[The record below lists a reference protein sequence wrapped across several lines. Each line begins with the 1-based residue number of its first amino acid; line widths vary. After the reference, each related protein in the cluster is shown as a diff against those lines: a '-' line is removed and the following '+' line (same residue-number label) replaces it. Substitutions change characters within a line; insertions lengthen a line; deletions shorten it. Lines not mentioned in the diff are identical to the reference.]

1 MNFYNYGGYP
11 NYAQIPPS
19 IQPQYT
25 PQMTQQAQQQQPAT
39 QPQVNLPTF
48 NVRPVTS
55 REKEIASQIDFF
67 NQGTLMP
74 NLAKGEIYL
83 KRFNNQTGAS
93 DIFTFRAEQEQAAP
107 DYASSK
113 DIQEL
118 QEKIS
123 GLQSEIEKLKKRGKV
138 VKGNDA
144 DAE

>member
-55 REKEIASQIDFF
+55 REEAIASQIDFF
-67 NQGTLMP
+67 
-74 NLAKGEIYL
+74 
-83 KRFNNQTGAS
+83 FN
-93 DIFTFRAEQEQAAP
+93 RA
-107 DYASSK
+107 
-113 DIQEL
+113 
-118 QEKIS
+118 
-123 GLQSEIEKLKKRGKV
+123 R
-138 VKGNDA
+138 
-144 DAE
+144 

>member
-1 MNFYNYGGYP
+1 MNLYGYGGYP
-11 NYAQIPPS
+11 NYAQISPS
-19 IQPQYT
+19 IQPQYA
-25 PQMTQQAQQQQPAT
+25 PQVTQQVQQQPSA

-55 REKEIASQIDFF
+55 REEAIASQIDFF

-144 DAE
+144 DVE

>member
-1 MNFYNYGGYP
+1 
-11 NYAQIPPS
+11 
-19 IQPQYT
+19 
-25 PQMTQQAQQQQPAT
+25 
-39 QPQVNLPTF
+39 
-48 NVRPVTS
+48 
-55 REKEIASQIDFF
+55 
-67 NQGTLMP
+67 MP

-144 DAE
+144 DVE